1 MKGVER
7 RVSQKSL
14 YQEREIVT
22 YDQGKVKPGR
32 DLIVDEMPL
41 TVYVNDTELA
51 TLVCSSGAFKEL
63 AVGFLINEGIIKNY
77 SDIKEITFNEND
89 GLMWVETAAPVK
101 QTETFLKRQ
110 IASCCGKGRA
120 CLYFVNDVTQLEP
133 VNSTKKFAA
142 SHLLHLIGILEKGSD
157 TYSKTHGV
165 HSAALGDDTGLLAMF
180 DDIGRH
186 NAVDKVLGYA
196 LLNHLAPDDKCLL
209 LSGRVSSE
217 ILIKAGHSGI
227 PLVVSRAA
235 PTCLAV
241 DLAEQFGIA
250 LVGFARG
257 ERMNVYSHPE
267 KVVSS

>member
-1 MKGVER
+1 M
-7 RVSQKSL
+7 SQKSL
-14 YQEREIVT
+14 YQERGIVT
-22 YDQGKVKPGR
+22 YNQGKVKPGH
-32 DLIVDEMPL
+32 DFIVDEIPL
-41 TVYVNDTELA
+41 TVYVNDNELA
-51 TLVCSSGAFKEL
+51 TLICSSGAFKEL
-63 AVGFLINEGIIKNY
+63 AIGFLINEGIVKKY
-77 SDIKEITFNEND
+77 SDIKDITFNEDD
-89 GLMWVETAAPVK
+89 GLMWVETTAPVK

-120 CLYFVNDVTQLEP
+120 CLYFVNDVTQMEP
-133 VNSTKKFAA
+133 VKSTKQFAA
-142 SHLLHLIGILEKGSD
+142 SHLLHLIGGLEYGSE

-165 HSAALGDDTGLLAMF
+165 HSAAMGDDTKLLCMF

-227 PLVVSRAA
+227 PIVVSRAA
-235 PTCLAV
+235 PTSLAV
-241 DLAEQFGIA
+241 DLADEFGIA

-257 ERMNVYSHPE
+257 EKMNVYSHPE
-267 KVVSS
+267 KVIM

>member
-1 MKGVER
+1 M
-7 RVSQKSL
+7 SQNSL
-14 YQEREIVT
+14 YQEREIVR
-22 YDQGKVKPGR
+22 YNQGKARP
-32 DLIVDEMPL
+32 DHEFIVDEIPL
-41 TVYVNDTELA
+41 TVYVNDNELA
-51 TLVCSSGAFKEL
+51 TLICSSGAYKEL

-77 SDIKEITFNEND
+77 SDIKDITFNETD
-89 GLMWVETAAPVK
+89 GLMWVETTFPVK

-133 VNSTKKFAA
+133 VNSSKQFAA
-142 SHLLHLIGILEKGSD
+142 PHLLHMIGLLEYGSE
-157 TYSKTHGV
+157 TYEKTHGV
-165 HSAALGDDTGLLAMF
+165 HSAAMGDDTGLLAMF

-196 LLNHLAPDDKCLL
+196 LLNQLTTADKCLL
-209 LSGRVSSE
+209 LSGRISSE

-227 PLVVSRAA
+227 PIVVSRAA
-235 PTCLAV
+235 PTSLAV
-241 DLAEQFGIA
+241 DLADQFGIA

-267 KVVSS
+267 KVIM

>member
-1 MKGVER
+1 M
-7 RVSQKSL
+7 SQKSL
-14 YQEREIVT
+14 YQERGIVT
-22 YDQGKVKPGR
+22 YNQGKVEP
-32 DLIVDEMPL
+32 DHAFIVDEIPL
-41 TVYVNDTELA
+41 TVYVNDNELA

-63 AVGFLINEGIIKNY
+63 AIGFLINEGIVKNY
-77 SDIKEITFNEND
+77 SDIKDITFNEDD
-89 GLMWVETAAPVK
+89 GLMWVETTKPVK

-120 CLYFVNDVTQLEP
+120 CLYFVNDVTQMEP
-133 VNSTKKFAA
+133 VKSTKQFAA
-142 SHLLHLIGILEKGSD
+142 SHLLYLISGLEYGSD

-165 HSAALGDDTGLLAMF
+165 HSAAMGDDTKLLCMF

-186 NAVDKVLGYA
+186 NAADKVLGYA
-196 LLNHLAPDDKCLL
+196 LLNHLATGDKCLL

-235 PTCLAV
+235 PTSLAV
-241 DLAEQFGIA
+241 DLADEFGIA

-267 KVVSS
+267 KVIM